1 MPSAEVV
8 HVVNFMPERVIKN
21 AQLAQAT
28 DGDQGSDAFFLGVEE
43 RRFAS
48 PDYTSVDLGA
58 LALKRL
64 LDETGVAASD
74 LDLIL
79 CSCAFTDHLCM
90 GIATAVGHRV
100 GATRAASINLDNGCT
115 GFVTGLHMAR
125 SFVGSGVYKR
135 VALITAV
142 NMISR
147 LEEFQKKPQ
156 SYPLGDGASATLIVD
171 GKASILS
178 SVERSFGGHYG
189 LFSCSPEKR
198 EGAKNYGFWETEAP
212 PLAFEFAPGV
222 LTTLQTNAL
231 SLVPNAVKA
240 ALEEAKLEPAQVDC
254 LITHQPNRIFL
265 RKWRRRI
272 GVPAERSHDT
282 LHKYGNMFQSSI
294 PVTLAD
300 GLENGKIKRGDVLA
314 LGTFSWGGDLVA
326 AMTLKW

>member
-8 HVVNFMPERVIKN
+8 HVVNYLPERVIKN
-21 AQLAQAT
+21 AELSQAT
-28 DGDQGSDAFFLGVEE
+28 DGEQGSEDFFLGVEE

-58 LALKRL
+58 AVLTKL
-64 LDETGVAASD
+64 LDETGVAAAD
-74 LDLIL
+74 IDLIL
-79 CSCAFTDHLCM
+79 CSCAFTDNLHM

-100 GATRAASINLDNGCT
+100 GATRAVSINLDNGCT

-125 SFVGSGVYKR
+125 SFVASGHYRRIVLLT
-135 VALITAV
+135 VV
-142 NMISR
+142 NLISR

-198 EGAKNYGFWETEAP
+198 EGAKNYGFWESEAP
-212 PLAFEFAPGV
+212 PLGFEFAPGV
-222 LTTLQTNAL
+222 LGTLQTNAL

-240 ALEEAKLEPAQVDC
+240 ALDEAKLAPAEVDC
-254 LITHQPNRIFL
+254 LITHQPNRVFL

-272 GVPAERSHDT
+272 GVPPERSHDT

-300 GLENGKIKRGDVLA
+300 ALSNGKIERGDVLA
-314 LGTFSWGGDLVA
+314 LGTFSWGGDLVS
-326 AMTLKW
+326 AMTLRW